1 MRRILYATILMLCC
15 SCLVSAQSEARLL
28 RFPAI
33 HGDQVVFSYAG
44 DLYTVTSEGGTAR
57 KLTSDIGYEMFPKFS
72 PDGKQIAFT
81 AQYDGNTEVYL
92 MPAEG
97 GVPKRLTI
105 TATLG
110 RDDISDRMGPNNI
123 VMTWTRDGKNVIYRS
138 RKQTFNDFVGQL
150 FSVPVEGGLSKEI
163 PLPAGGFCSYSPDG
177 KKLAYNR
184 VFREFRTW
192 KYYKGGMA
200 DDIWIYD
207 QAAKKVQNITD
218 NKAQDIFPMW
228 FGEDI
233 YFLSDRD
240 RTMNLFAYNT
250 VSGATRKVTSYT
262 EYDIKFPSAGD
273 KSIIYE
279 NGGYLYVFD
288 IATQKIQKLS
298 ITISDDMM
306 GGRSEFKDATKFM
319 GSVSPSPDGNRVV
332 VSARGDVFSIPAKD
346 GVTRNLTQSS
356 AAHDRAAVWSPD
368 GRYIAYL
375 SDMNGEYE
383 IYMQKQDGTE
393 PPVQLTKGADTYK
406 FGIQWSP
413 DSKKILWNDKMLRL
427 QFVDI
432 DTKAVTLVDVSTIR
446 VYRSF
451 NWSPDSKWIAYGNTL
466 SNNMQQIMLY
476 CLADKSK
483 TEITDKWFDSD
494 EPAFSADGKYLVFTS
509 DREFNPIYSQVEWN
523 YAYTNMSNIFLV
535 TLSKETASPFA
546 PENDEVKISSAPA
559 KEGAAADKPKS
570 KDKKDPAA
578 KTDAAKETPAPLKI
592 DLEGIQDR
600 IVELPLKAS
609 NYGNL
614 YAIDDK
620 IYYNESASGGDG
632 RNAKV
637 YDLKN
642 KKEIDLGSGISFDIT
657 ANNKKMLVHQ
667 GDKYAMIDLPSVKI
681 NIDKFIDMSD
691 AKVWV
696 SFKDEWKQ
704 IYDESWRQMRD
715 FFYMPNMHGLNWTA
729 MHDKYAV
736 LLPYVNNRND
746 LNYLIGEMI
755 AELSIGH
762 AYIGGGDR
770 PMPERI
776 SVGLLGA
783 RLSKDASGYFRID
796 KILKG
801 ANWSPEL
808 RSPLSEIGVGAS
820 EGDFILSVDGKST
833 RDMID
838 IYAALINKAGKEVQ
852 MILGK
857 TTDEKTGR
865 KVLVVP
871 LKTEAA
877 LYYYNYVQ
885 NNIRKV
891 DEATKGE
898 VGYIHVPDMGPEGLN
913 EFVKHFYPQLS
924 KKALIID
931 DRGNGGGNV
940 SPMLIERLQRE
951 ITRSNMSRNVSQIG
965 HTPQQMILGPK
976 VLLINNYS
984 ASDGDL
990 FPYAFKKHK
999 LGTVIGMRTW
1009 GGVVGISG
1017 SLPFVDGTDLRKPEH
1032 ASYSAEESKW
1042 IIEGTGVEPDI
1053 TIDNDPILEYEGTDQ
1068 QLNKAIEVVLEQLKD
1083 YKEQPPIPEA
1093 PDKSK

>member
-1 MRRILYATILMLCC
+1 MLCC
-15 SCLVSAQSEARLL
+15 SCFVSAQPEARLL

-33 HGDQVVFSYAG
+33 HGNQVVFSYAG
-44 DLYTVTSEGGTAR
+44 DLYTVSSIGGTAR
-57 KLTSDIGYEMFPKFS
+57 KMTNDKGYEMFPKFS
-72 PDGKQIAFT
+72 PDGKLIAFT
-81 AQYDGNTEVYL
+81 AQYDGNTEVYQ

-105 TATLG
+105 TATLD
-110 RDDISDRMGPNNI
+110 RDDISDRMGPNNV
-123 VMTWTRDGKNVIYRS
+123 VMTWTRDGKNVVYRS

-150 FSVPVEGGLSKEI
+150 FSVPVEGGLSIEL
-163 PLPAGGFCSYSPDG
+163 PLPTGGFCSYSADG

-200 DDIWIYD
+200 DDIWVYD
-207 QAAKKVQNITD
+207 PTAKKVQNITS

-240 RTMNLFAYNT
+240 RTMNLFVYNNAT
-250 VSGATRKVTSYT
+250 GATRKVTNYT

-279 NGGYLYVFD
+279 NGGFLYVFD
-288 IATQKIQKLS
+288 ITSQESEKLT
-298 ITISDDMM
+298 ITIADDMI
-306 GGRSEFKDATKFM
+306 GGRSELKDATKFM
-319 GSVSPSPDGNRVV
+319 GSVNPSPDGNRVV
-332 VSARGDVFSIPAKD
+332 VSARGDVFSIPAKE
-346 GVTRNLTQSS
+346 GVTRNLTQSP
-356 AAHDRAAVWSPD
+356 AAHDRASTWSPD
-368 GRYIAYL
+368 GRYVAYL

-383 IYMQKQDGTE
+383 IYIRKQDGLE
-393 PPVQLTKGADTYK
+393 PPVQVTKGADTYK
-406 FGIQWSP
+406 FGIRWSP
-413 DSKKILWNDKMLRL
+413 DSKKILWNDKLLRL

-432 DTKAVTLVDVSTIR
+432 VTKEVTLVDQSVIWE
-446 VYRSF
+446 YGSF
-451 NWSPDSKWIAYGNTL
+451 DWSPDSKWIAYGNML

-476 CLADKSK
+476 SLADKSK
-483 TEITDKWFDSD
+483 TEITDKWFSSD
-494 EPAFSADGKYLVFTS
+494 QPAFSADGKYLLFTS
-509 DREFNPIYSQVEWN
+509 DRDFSPIYSQVEWN
-523 YAYTNMSNIFLV
+523 YAYANMGKIYLV
-535 TLSKETASPFA
+535 TLAKDTPSPFA
-546 PENDEVKISSAPA
+546 PENDEVKIAGEPSKDSINAE
-559 KEGAAADKPKS
+559 KKKS
-570 KDKKDPAA
+570 KDKKAETA
-578 KTDAAKETPAPLKI
+578 KASSESIKPVTVKI
-592 DLEGIQDR
+592 DLDGIQDR

-609 NYGNL
+609 NYWNI
-614 YAIDDK
+614 YTIEQK
-620 IYYNESASGGDG
+620 IYYNESESGGDG
-632 RNAKV
+632 INAKF
-637 YDLKN
+637 YDFKN
-642 KKEIDLGSGISFDIT
+642 KKETDLGSGITFDIT

-667 GDKYAMIDLPSVKI
+667 GDKYAMIDLPSSKI
-681 NIDKFIDMSD
+681 NLEKFIDMSE

-704 IYDESWRQMRD
+704 IYDEAWRQMRD
-715 FFYMPNMHGLNWTA
+715 FFYMPNMHGVNWKA
-729 MHDKYAV
+729 MHDKYAI

-762 AYIGGGDR
+762 AYIGSGDR

-776 SVGLLGA
+776 KVGLLGA
-783 RLSKDASGYFRID
+783 KLSKDASGFFRID
-796 KILKG
+796 KLLKG
-801 ANWSPEL
+801 ANWSAEL
-808 RSPLSEIGVGAS
+808 HSPLTEIGIGAV
-820 EGDFILSVDGKST
+820 EGDFILAVDGKST
-833 RDMID
+833 RDMAD

-852 MILGK
+852 LALGK

-865 KVLVVP
+865 KVIVVP
-871 LKTEAA
+871 LKTEAP
-877 LYYYNYVQ
+877 LYYYNFVQ

-891 DEATKGE
+891 DEATNGQ
-898 VGYIHVPDMGPEGLN
+898 VGYIHVPDMGPAGLN

-951 ITRSNMSRNVSQIG
+951 ITRSNMARNVSRIG
-965 HTPQQMILGPK
+965 HTPQQMMLGPK

-1009 GGVVGISG
+1009 GGVVGIRG
-1017 SLPFVDGTDLRKPEH
+1017 SLPFVDGTDLRKPEF
-1032 ASYSAEESKW
+1032 ASYSADESKW

-1053 TIDNDPILEYEGTDQ
+1053 EVDNDPILEYEGTDQ
-1068 QLNKAIEVVLEQLKD
+1068 QLNKAIEVILEQLKD
-1083 YKEQPPIPEA
+1083 YKDQPAIPEG